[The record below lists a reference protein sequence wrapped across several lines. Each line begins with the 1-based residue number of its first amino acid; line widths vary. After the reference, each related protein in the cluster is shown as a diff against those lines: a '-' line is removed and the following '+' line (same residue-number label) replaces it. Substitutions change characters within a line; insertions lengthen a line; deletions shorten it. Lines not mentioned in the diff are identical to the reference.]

1 MSTIHLLSNQVG
13 GKISSLL
20 SKHYG
25 EHSMGSA
32 TRLIHVGSSYS
43 SVEQCSTVLAT
54 VTTVITVN
62 TMTTVNTVITKNDY
76 SNYSDYSKCND
87 YSNYSDYRNYSD
99 YSEYIHS
106 TPSRVKKYLD
116 LFPSSIMLLMSAK
129 FCTANLDRSS
139 TYGPSSG
146 CSLTCQRRTQAI
158 RHKKTEKE

>member
-43 SVEQCSTVLAT
+43 SVEQCSTVVEQCSTVLAT

-106 TPSRVKKYLD
+106 TPSRVSNLKNTWIC
-116 LFPSSIMLLMSAK
+116 FPHLL
-129 FCTANLDRSS
+129 C
-139 TYGPSSG
+139 
-146 CSLTCQRRTQAI
+146 C
-158 RHKKTEKE
+158 